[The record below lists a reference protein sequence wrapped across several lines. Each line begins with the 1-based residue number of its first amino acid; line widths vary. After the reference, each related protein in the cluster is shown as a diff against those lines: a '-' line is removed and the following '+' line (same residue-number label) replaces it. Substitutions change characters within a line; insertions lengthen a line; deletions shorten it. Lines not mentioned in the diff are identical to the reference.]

1 MHHCILV
8 SLHLCIVN
16 IDFSIYGSLHR
27 CITQLGSLYLGIL
40 VSLHLCIIDID
51 FSFFLKVLLNNCG
64 ATSISDAVFN
74 ICGATLISDAVFN
87 ICGNTSISH
96 AVFNICGNTSISGAV
111 FNICGFAVLVKKL
124 SLLML
129 ADLSIAFWSS
139 CTFP

>member
-74 ICGATLISDAVFN
+74 ICG
-87 ICGNTSISH
+87 NTSISH